1 MSALWSALRQ
11 GYDRR
16 SAVALALALG
26 TYGAVG
32 YHWRN
37 LIRPE
42 LGMDWLLAGIWL
54 FMTGL
59 LCWRLQPRE
68 DLRLVL
74 VGLCGGAVIEWWGTT
89 TELWRYFTA
98 ERPPPWIIPAW
109 PVAALTIHRLP
120 ALLRPL
126 WPGLDRKGRLYYPLM
141 IGFFALMA
149 RFLWPTV
156 HIMSSQVVLA
166 LMLGVTWVRARP
178 DRDVSLFLTG
188 AALGLFLEY
197 WGTSRFCWV
206 YYTKQVPPMEA
217 VLAHGF
223 AAVAFCRAE
232 EALADL
238 TGQGRRSA

>member
-1 MSALWSALRQ
+1 MSALWLALRQ

-16 SAVALALALG
+16 SAAALALALC

-42 LGMDWLLAGIWL
+42 LGMDWLLAGIWI

-126 WPGLDRKGRLYYPLM
+126 WPGLDRLSRLYYPLM
-141 IGFFALMA
+141 LGFFVLMA
-149 RFLWPTV
+149 RFLWP
-156 HIMSSQVVLA
+156 S
-166 LMLGVTWVRARP
+166 
-178 DRDVSLFLTG
+178 
-188 AALGLFLEY
+188 
-197 WGTSRFCWV
+197 V
-206 YYTKQVPPMEA
+206 YENA
-217 VLAHGF
+217 
-223 AAVAFCRAE
+223 
-232 EALADL
+232 
-238 TGQGRRSA
+238 RSAGRYRRLVCGSSRGHSRYASRLYRPWSVQSLTARHSTVVTRVISVVSALEKF

>member
-1 MSALWSALRQ
+1 MSALWLALRQ

-16 SAVALALALG
+16 SAAALALALC

-42 LGMDWLLAGIWL
+42 LGMDWLLAGIWI

-126 WPGLDRKGRLYYPLM
+126 WPGLDRLARLYYPLM
-141 IGFFALMA
+141 LGFFVLMA
-149 RFLWPTV
+149 RFLWPSV
-156 HIMSSQVVLA
+156 HIFSSQVVLA
-166 LMLGVTWVRARP
+166 LMLGVTLVRARP

-188 AALGLFLEY
+188 SALGLFLEY
-197 WGTSRFCWV
+197 WGTSRYCWV
-206 YYTKQVPPMEA
+206 YYTKQVPPAEA

-238 TGQGRRSA
+238 TGLRRRV